1 LPVSRRIVRLF
12 TILAVASVFATGIGF
27 APPAVS
33 PVAAGGPKVVIIVG
47 PVKNLT
53 DNYRAR
59 GDRVADAAQAAGATV
74 VKVYSPNAT
83 WANVR
88 AAVNGANVIV
98 YFGHGNGYPNP
109 YTEGFEY
116 TDRVNGWGLNRTTTN
131 GDDDNWSTTMVYCG
145 EKALLGT
152 MAADDGAAQRQ
163 YCGYPNNDG
172 ITPAPGFTMVYGQAH
187 YTAGFG
193 ERYDEETPITT
204 LAEAQQRVRNYATP
218 ILALGGSY
226 IATAYG
232 DAAEIVERVLAQA
245 DTAYGEIFAAGEGYS
260 PSTLTSAAHPDFPA
274 LQYWV
279 QRTVIENFH
288 FDDPDYWYAFA
299 GDPTRAPGGGNGGA
313 FSDIYSSPFYNDI
326 LWLHEAGITGGCGG
340 GRFCP
345 NQSVT
350 RAQMASFLVRALDLP
365 PATQDYFGDDTSSM
379 HQADINALHAA
390 GITGGCDDG
399 AYCPNQAVT
408 RAQMASFLTRALG
421 VAASSQDA
429 FTDDDGSMHEADI
442 NAVAAAG
449 IAGGCGPT
457 SYCPNNPVTRGQM
470 AAFLHRALD

>member
-1 LPVSRRIVRLF
+1 MPVSRLRSRLV
-12 TILAVASVFATGIGF
+12 TTLAIAGLLATGLAL
-27 APPAVS
+27 APSSAA
-33 PVAAGGPKVVIIVG
+33 PVAAGAPKVVVIVG

-53 DNYRAR
+53 DNYRSR
-59 GDRVADAAQAAGATV
+59 GDQVAAVAAAAGATV

-109 YTEGFEY
+109 YSTGIEY
-116 TDRVNGWGLNRTTTN
+116 TDRVNGFGLNRTTTN
-131 GDDDNWSTTMVYCG
+131 GDDDNWGTTMVYCG

-152 MAADDGAAQRQ
+152 MAASDGAAQRQ
-163 YCGYPNNDG
+163 YCGYPNDDG

-193 ERYDEETPITT
+193 ERYEESTPVTT
-204 LAEAQQRVRNYATP
+204 LEEAQLRVRNYASP
-218 ILALGGSY
+218 VLALGGTY

-232 DAAEIVERVLAQA
+232 DAAEIVERVLTQPT
-245 DTAYGEIFAAGEGYS
+245 TAYGEIVAAGEGYS
-260 PSTLTSAAHPDFPA
+260 PSTLTSASHPDFPA

-279 QRTVIENFH
+279 QRTVIDGFH
-288 FDDPDYWYAFA
+288 FGDPDYWYAFA
-299 GDPTRAPGGGNGGA
+299 GDPARAPGGGIGA
-313 FSDIYSSPFYNDI
+313 FSDIYTSPFYRDI
-326 LWLHEAGITGGCGG
+326 LWLHQAGITGGCGG

-350 RAQMASFLVRALDLP
+350 RAQMASFLVRALQLP
-365 PATQDYFGDDTSSM
+365 PATRDYFADDASSM

-390 GITGGCDDG
+390 GITGGCADG

-408 RAQMASFLTRALG
+408 RAQMASFLARALG
-421 VAASSQDA
+421 VPASGQDS
-429 FTDDDGSMHEADI
+429 FTDDNGSVHEADI

-449 IAGGCGPT
+449 ITGGCSAT
-457 SYCPNNPVTRGQM
+457 AYCPNNPVTRGQM